1 MMAEI
6 LSLAHH
12 YGRMVFGSWWPLIW
26 ILVKIHVILLPL
38 LGLVTF
44 LTLWERKVIGWMHA
58 RLGPNRVGPLGLIQ
72 PIADAF
78 KLLLKEIIVPE
89 RADRFLFWL
98 APVLT
103 IGPALAAWAVI
114 PFGADI
120 VLADVN
126 AGLLFVMA
134 ITSIGVYGVIVAG
147 WASNSKYAL
156 LGAVRASAQMIS
168 FGIPLGFVLVTVLLV
183 SGSLNLSDIVTVQNH
198 GFFASHGLN
207 FLSWNWIPLFPLFI
221 IYIVCAIAET
231 ARHPFDAVEGE
242 SEIVAGHMVEYSGM
256 AFAMFFIAEYAN
268 IILLS
273 AMASIMFLGGWLAPV
288 DWAFLAWVPGWIWL
302 GAKTSLIVFVF
313 IWVRA
318 TFPRYRYDHT
328 MRLGWKVFIPVT
340 LAYLVIV
347 ACWMQTPLNIWH

>member
-12 YGRMVFGSWWPLIW
+12 YGRMVFGSWWPLVW

-38 LGLVTF
+38 LGWVTC

-256 AFAMFFIAEYAN
+256 AFAMFFMAEYAN

>member
-1 MMAEI
+1 MAEI

-12 YGRMVFGSWWPLIW
+12 YGRVVFGSWWPLVW

-58 RLGPNRVGPLGLIQ
+58 RLGPNRVGPLGLMQ

-183 SGSLNLSDIVTVQNH
+183 SGSLNLSVFRFARVGFPVMDLDSAVSPVHHLYRVRNSGNGASSVRCGRGGIGNRGRAYGRIFRYGVRHVFH
-198 GFFASHGLN
+198 GGIRQYHFAVGHGVDHVSGRMARAGGLGVSGMGAGMDMAGCEN
-207 FLSWNWIPLFPLFI
+207 IPDRVRVHLGARDVSAIPLRPYHAAGLES
-221 IYIVCAIAET
+221 V
-231 ARHPFDAVEGE
+231 HSGDAGV
-242 SEIVAGHMVEYSGM
+242 SCDCRLLDADT
-256 AFAMFFIAEYAN
+256 AEY
-268 IILLS
+268 
-273 AMASIMFLGGWLAPV
+273 
-288 DWAFLAWVPGWIWL
+288 
-302 GAKTSLIVFVF
+302 
-313 IWVRA
+313 
-318 TFPRYRYDHT
+318 
-328 MRLGWKVFIPVT
+328 
-340 LAYLVIV
+340 LV
-347 ACWMQTPLNIWH
+347 LRG